1 MLQIKNTLGGGKPE
15 GLYAWKKY
23 EKIGTYRYSLKS
35 SIVTCVVG
43 RSSDKFTITLDS
55 SNCDG
60 DLSYLDVKNLCKWL
74 DGSLGIV
81 RNSKRQICSWNGGDY
96 LTFADHDDSSV
107 TRYVY
112 PSINNNIVTVTL
124 YAFEDKSYTWN
135 GLTKNTSFSSSI
147 ENAFEYYD
155 YDYAYKGYIVSDKE
169 TAYPDGGEKGG
180 YWYEKI
186 SNLKF
191 TFGTF
196 TPTSNQKETTIVH
209 GLNDKIRFF
218 GIYTEHIKPTE
229 NNLYQVEALSLHRGI
244 TYTSNGT
251 SIENYNGRVSTT
263 YVLTSGPYWYDQGFK
278 ISSLYGIGDVT
289 ESSITIFKN
298 NHATNDTSSGST
310 DAPYFIGGR
319 VHKWIAIADWEV

>member
-15 GLYAWKKY
+15 GLYVWKKY
-23 EKIGTYRYSLKS
+23 EVIGTYRYSLKS

-43 RSSDKFTITLDS
+43 KSNDKFTITLDS
-55 SNCDG
+55 SNYDG

-107 TRYVY
+107 TRYAY

-124 YAFEDKSYTWN
+124 YGFEDKSYTWN

-155 YDYAYKGYIVSDKE
+155 YDYEYKGCIVSDKE

-180 YWYEKI
+180 YYYKMVGDGLSPEMFGCTEVAVDEVTFASRTLVDYSTGNTLNHSLGKSPRVVIFGITETPSEKAAKDVQAI
-186 SNLKF
+186 IACQKD
-191 TFGTF
+191 TFHGESSTDSL
-196 TPTSNQKETTIVH
+196 TSFVLSYDGSSYTWAVNASGNAGCYVADKDSTTIT
-209 GLNDKIRFF
+209 LK
-218 GIYTEHIKPTE
+218 
-229 NNLYQVEALSLHRGI
+229 RGSSSSSHYRYI
-244 TYTSNGT
+244 PKGTYK
-251 SIENYNGRVSTT
+251 
-263 YVLTSGPYWYDQGFK
+263 L
-278 ISSLYGIGDVT
+278 VT
-289 ESSITIFKN
+289 
-298 NHATNDTSSGST
+298 
-310 DAPYFIGGR
+310 
-319 VHKWIAIADWEV
+319 IA

>member
-15 GLYAWKKY
+15 GLYVWKKY
-23 EKIGTYRYSLKS
+23 KVTGTYRYSLKS

-43 RSSDKFTITLDS
+43 KSSDKFTITLDS
-55 SNCDG
+55 SNYDG

-81 RNSKRQICSWNGGDY
+81 SNSKRQICSWNGGDY
-96 LTFADHDDSSV
+96 LTFADHDDSSA

-155 YDYAYKGYIVSDKE
+155 YGYEYEGYIVSDKE

-180 YWYEKI
+180 YWYEKVREEAKVAIGEI
-186 SNLKF
+186 SVDS
-191 TFGTF
+191 GYI
-196 TPTSNQKETTIVH
+196 TTYTIEH
-209 GLNDKIRFF
+209 GLGVKPKKIIFSAIGLSGSHF
-218 GIYTEHIKPTE
+218 STGIYDAE
-229 NNLYQVEALSLHRGI
+229 NSSKTYVI
-244 TYTSNGT
+244 TY
-251 SIENYNGRVSTT
+251 
-263 YVLTSGPYWYDQGFK
+263 
-278 ISSLYGIGDVT
+278 
-289 ESSITIFKN
+289 
-298 NHATNDTSSGST
+298 SGST
-310 DAPYFIGGR
+310 QMGSFTVTDTNITIKFNIEIYMSTLYWFA
-319 VHKWIAIADWEV
+319 ETE